1 MRVVTIP
8 SAVIGVGSIS
18 LAATA
23 TAAAETAAPLSWS
36 AVLLALGLLL
46 VITGPVLFWSWL
58 RLKRL
63 RERTR
68 ENLRFSE
75 RAQRA
80 LGASG
85 DRLWRWQPLEQVW
98 ATTIVVGSEAGL
110 GTNEI
115 VRPYER
121 WREQFVHPDDWPQF
135 DLHFRTDRSAGSE
148 PIDLHFRMR
157 VGPSEWRWQRLCGG
171 PLQSGRAGGE
181 WAGTLREAGS
191 DQLESDRNRSY
202 ERVFEAM
209 AEAVAITD
217 MRFRVERV
225 NPAFCRLTGY
235 RAEELVGID
244 SRTFDS
250 LRERADRLET
260 ARRSVVE
267 RGSWTGELWQRR
279 KDGGDFLADVR
290 LAEVLDS
297 NGQRVH
303 FLAVI
308 SDVTDRKRAEAELL
322 YFANYDALTGL
333 SNRIALLKN
342 LRAELKLAAGEQR
355 RIAVMLIDLDR
366 FKQVNDT
373 LGHAAGDQL
382 LVRAAER
389 LGRVVGRPNQ
399 LARIG
404 GDEFV
409 VYLDTAA
416 HPAEA
421 LTLSEKVFAAFRN
434 PLPVAGNEIPT
445 TPSIG
450 VAVFPEDGETAEEL
464 LRNADAAMAHAKSRG
479 RDQLKLFTREMAEQ
493 RRQRLSIES
502 ALRKALERDELS
514 LVYQPK
520 MRIEG
525 RQLSGVEAL
534 LRWHSKDLGRV
545 APDQFIPIAEDL
557 GLIVPIGEWV
567 LRQAA
572 AQIGRWREQG
582 LPEIKVAVN
591 VSAVQLQ
598 RGKLAPLIES
608 VLRQGSLT
616 PTSIQVEITESM
628 LLADPEK
635 AVRELEELRAAQ
647 ISVAVDDFGTGYS
660 SMAYLRRLPID
671 TLKIDR
677 AFISAIDSGKD
688 GSVLASTIV
697 LMAHS
702 LGLRVV
708 AEGVER
714 ESQLSFLEQ
723 QRCDEIQGFW
733 LATGLEPGALAEFW
747 RSYKP
752 AVGLK
757 VVEAA
762 RRPDRTSGLA

>member
-1 MRVVTIP
+1 MRAATFPSGVV
-8 SAVIGVGSIS
+8 GVGGTW
-18 LAATA
+18 LAAGPA
-23 TAAAETAAPLSWS
+23 CAAETAVPLSWS

-46 VITGPVLFWSWL
+46 VIAVPLLGFSWM
-58 RLKRL
+58 RL
-63 RERTR
+63 RRLQERTR
-68 ENLRFSE
+68 DHVRFSE

-98 ATTIVVGSEAGL
+98 ATTIVVGSDAGL

-135 DLHFRTDRSAGSE
+135 DLHFRTDRGAGSE
-148 PIDLHFRMR
+148 PIDLQFRMR
-157 VGPSEWRWQRLCGG
+157 VGPSEWRWQRLSGG
-171 PLQSGRAGGE
+171 PLLNARAGGE

-191 DQLESDRNRSY
+191 EQLESDRNRSY

-235 RAEELVGID
+235 RAEELIGID

-290 LAEVLDS
+290 LAEVLDG

-342 LRAELKLAAGEQR
+342 LRAELKLAASEQR

-421 LTLSEKVFAAFRN
+421 LALSEKVFAAFRN

-608 VLRQGSLT
+608 VLRQGSLS

-762 RRPDRTSGLA
+762 RRPERTSGLS